1 MPVAYTVRAVLAKNP
16 KIEGLPA
23 DEVFVLAR
31 DVYPPKPPA
40 RADVLS
46 EGTLVRVLWDP
57 VDSADLAGYVVFRAE
72 GTSPPVR
79 MNDQPLTDPFFTDK
93 SVKPGRRYRY
103 TVRSIDRAGNL
114 SAPSVEAL
122 AEPF

>member
-23 DEVFVLAR
+23 EEIFVLAR
-31 DVYPPKPPA
+31 DTYPPKPPA
-40 RADVLS
+40 RVDVLS